1 MDICY
6 RSLFLMTLYMYIHE
20 HRNSEK
26 VHTYYRLNLLSSTFV
41 ILRLLRTILKFYFRN
56 IAFDK
61 NRNIT

>member
-1 MDICY
+1 MDIGY
-6 RSLFLMTLYMYIHE
+6 RSLFLTSLYMHIRK

-26 VHTYYRLNLLSSTFV
+26 VHTYYRLNFLSSTFV
-41 ILRLLRTILKFYFRN
+41 ILRLLRTILKFDFRN